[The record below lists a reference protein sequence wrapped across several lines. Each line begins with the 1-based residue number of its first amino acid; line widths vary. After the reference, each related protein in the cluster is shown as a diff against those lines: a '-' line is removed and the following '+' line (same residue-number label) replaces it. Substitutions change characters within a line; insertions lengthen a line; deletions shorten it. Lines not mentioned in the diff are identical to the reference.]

1 MILVAKKKAAYLGIA
16 ALFAVGVIY
25 QTRMVLCA
33 TDSLDGI
40 NGMIAS
46 RTSQLNRGDFAYIKG
61 HKNALFKK
69 DFVKRVVGLPGDT
82 IVLKGD
88 CLWVA
93 NRCVGKLLNKTRNG
107 LPLTPIAEGVVPP
120 GHIFVGGDHERSFDS
135 RYQEFG
141 LVKQSE
147 VWGKGAILW

>member
-1 MILVAKKKAAYLGIA
+1 MILVAKKKVAYFGIA

-25 QTRMVLCA
+25 QTRMVFCV
-33 TDSLDGI
+33 TDSLDRI
-40 NGMIAS
+40 NGMIAW
-46 RTSQLNRGDFAYIKG
+46 RTPNVKRGDFAYIKG

-69 DFVKRVVGLPGDT
+69 DFVKRVVGLPGDS
-82 IVLKGD
+82 IELKGD

-93 NRCVGKLLNKTRNG
+93 NRCVGKLLNVARNG
-107 LPLTPIAEGVVPP
+107 LPLTPIAQGAVPM
-120 GHIFVGGDHERSFDS
+120 GYIFVVGDHERSFDS

-147 VWGKGAILW
+147 VWGKGALLW